1 MTDKYRQSWEK
12 VPEGPK
18 PDRRPEY
25 TPTVDEMRDQWASSP
40 RYRWAVMLSERFAD
54 FDCMIAEVERAAAVK
69 ALREAATR
77 WQTGAWAET
86 PRSSDFIADRMKAA
100 QFTTKW
106 LNSEADRIE
115 SGESA

>member
-1 MTDKYRQSWEK
+1 MTD
-12 VPEGPK
+12 
-18 PDRRPEY
+18 EY
-25 TPTVDEMRDQWASSP
+25 TPTWFEARQQYGSGDDYDQA
-40 RYRWAVMLSERFAD
+40 E
-54 FDCMIAEVERAAAVK
+54 FDRMIAEVERAAAVK